1 MSFVRPRRRLLG
13 LRRLRGQSRS
23 ASAARPSH
31 SGLIRE
37 AIFGIND
44 GLVATIGLVSGE
56 ALSHQAHGAIII
68 AGCSAVGAAIVSMA
82 VGSFLA
88 TQSENDFMRKE
99 IRDQAEAIQQHPHRE
114 RHHVARLLDE
124 LGVPDEAVPVITRRI
139 VQSRPRWLKFMAREH
154 LGIHEKRTESPLTN
168 AWVMGTAVL
177 VGSLPPLLPY
187 LLPLPLAVERDLSWA
202 LSLFAAFTLGAV
214 KARLTRTSVVTN
226 ALSFGVLVSL
236 SAAVGAGI
244 GLIFGIVGA

>member
-1 MSFVRPRRRLLG
+1 MSSVRAGRRSG
-13 LRRLRGQSRS
+13 FRRVRARAQ
-23 ASAARPSH
+23 AAPPPKPSH

-56 ALSHQAHGAIII
+56 ALSRQAHGSIVI

-88 TQSENDFMRKE
+88 TASENDFIRKE
-99 IRDQAEAIQQHPHRE
+99 IADQAQAIQEHPERE
-114 RHHVARLLDE
+114 RRHVARLLDE
-124 LGVPDEAVPVITRRI
+124 MGVPDEAVPVLTRRI
-139 VQSRPRWLKFMAREH
+139 VRHRPRWLKFMAREH
-154 LGIHEKRTESPLTN
+154 LGIHENRTESPITN
-168 AWVMGTAVL
+168 ALVMGFAVL
-177 VGSLPPLLPY
+177 AGSLPPLLPY
-187 LLPLPLAVERDLSWA
+187 LLPLPLALARNLSWA
-202 LSLFAAFTLGAV
+202 FSLGAAFALGAV
-214 KARLTRTSVVTN
+214 KGRLTRTSLLKN

-244 GLIFGIVGA
+244 GVIFGAVGA